1 MLVEKKA
8 EKTGFDIAFKNENF
22 KCAFIKHSSAYSFGK
37 VHEMKRHNKTDE
49 IFVLL
54 KGRAVMLTMEAGKF
68 FETEL
73 AEDTAYSVQK
83 GTWHY
88 LALSEDAEAFVT
100 ENADTDAGN
109 TDVKELEK
117 EYVLSEHDIN

>member
-1 MLVEKKA
+1 MLVNKKA

-22 KCAFIKHSSAYSFGK
+22 KCAFIKCSSAYSFGQ

-54 KGRAVMLTMEAGKF
+54 KGRAVMLTMEEGKF

-73 AEDTAYSVQK
+73 TPNTAYNVQRE
-83 GTWHY
+83 TWHY
-88 LALSEDAEAFVT
+88 LALSKDAVAFVT
-100 ENADTDAGN
+100 ENADTDATN
-109 TDVKELEK
+109 TDIMELEE
-117 EYVLSEHDIN
+117 EYVL

>member
-1 MLVEKKA
+1 MLVDKKA
-8 EKTGFDIAFKNENF
+8 EKTGFDIAFKNKNF
-22 KCAFIKHSSAYSFGK
+22 KCAFIKHSSTYSFGQ

-54 KGRAVMLTMEAGKF
+54 KGRAVMLIMDGGKF

-73 AEDTAYSVQK
+73 TQNTAYNVQRE
-83 GTWHY
+83 TWHY

-100 ENADTDAGN
+100 ENADTDSTN
-109 TDVKELEK
+109 TDVMELEE
-117 EYVLSEHDIN
+117 EYLLSR